1 MNISLPKHNDPI
13 ARFAMI
19 VLILV
24 VAVFAVVVP
33 QLSATRA
40 EAPRAAG
47 QDLVLQ
53 PRIQLEATPRLA
65 TPLTTPPAADRQN
78 VASFPTAQRIDL
90 QATAAAEQAAA
101 DQAAAD
107 RAAAEQA
114 AAQAAADRAAAEQ
127 AAAQAA
133 ADRAAAEQAAAPQP
147 QALPTAVIAGMTPS
161 GVLIVATPAPGD
173 PGFAESFSDPNPAA
187 TCKFIAQVSCPRP

>member
-1 MNISLPKHNDPI
+1 VNISLPKHNDPI

-33 QLSATRA
+33 PLSATRA

-114 AAQAAADRAAAEQ
+114 ARIADLERQLAALGPLLRIAYAAWSLSDEIDEFGAPVSSETINELDVALLEQFGGPDRDWLVVRGNIRAAL
-127 AAAQAA
+127 
-133 ADRAAAEQAAAPQP
+133 D
-147 QALPTAVIAGMTPS
+147 G
-161 GVLIVATPAPGD
+161 
-173 PGFAESFSDPNPAA
+173 
-187 TCKFIAQVSCPRP
+187 QVQR

>member
-33 QLSATRA
+33 PLSATRA

-127 AAAQAA
+127 AAAPQP
-133 ADRAAAEQAAAPQP
+133 QPQP
-147 QALPTAVIAGMTPS
+147 QALPTAVIAGMPPS

>member
-1 MNISLPKHNDPI
+1 MNLTLPKHHDPI

-19 VLILV
+19 VLVLV
-24 VAVFAVVVP
+24 VAVLAVVLP
-33 QLSATRA
+33 PLAATRA

-47 QDLVLQ
+47 QDLVLM
-53 PRIQLEATPRLA
+53 PRISQEATPRLA
-65 TPLTTPPAADRQN
+65 TPPATSPAADRQN

-173 PGFAESFSDPNPAA
+173 PGFAASFAQPDPSA
-187 TCKFIAQVSCPRP
+187 TCKFIAQLNCPK